1 MSPRTHAKVL
11 IAGGSVAG
19 LTLANIFE
27 QIGIDFLVLEKYGE
41 IAPDLGASIA
51 IFPNGFRILD
61 QLGCYD
67 DIKALVGDSD
77 AFKFMASGDEYGNTV
92 MDIPDAL
99 QHFVKRYVERVTE
112 SRMYTRSQR
121 QEWVIRPFL

>member
-1 MSPRTHAKVL
+1 MSPHIHAKVL

-19 LTLANIFE
+19 LTLANILE
-27 QIGIDFLVLEKYGE
+27 QIGIDFLVLEKYDE

-67 DIKALVGDSD
+67 DIKSLVGDSD
-77 AFKFMASGDEYGNTV
+77 AFKFMVSGNEHGKTI
-92 MDIPDAL
+92 MDIPDAS
-99 QHFVKRYVERVTE
+99 QHFIKRYVEQVKE
-112 SRMYTRSQR
+112 NLMNTRSHR
-121 QEWVIRPFL
+121 KEWVIRPFS